1 MEMPLKSKL
10 KVERLGVLMAS
21 IFYVIVGG
29 AEVIVLALSNFRLVH
44 VGPLA
49 ALSLITAYGLL
60 RMKKWSVF
68 LVTIL
73 FFPAITFGASVLY
86 ASVIRETFYP
96 SVDVLLFHL
105 ALIVYL
111 ILTLIA
117 LIYVVA
123 VRKDFK

>member
-1 MEMPLKSKL
+1 MQLKSKL
-10 KVERLGVLMAS
+10 KVERLGVLATS

-29 AEVIVLALSNFRLVH
+29 AEAIILALSNFNPPPH
-44 VGPLA
+44 IGPLA
-49 ALSLITAYGLL
+49 VLNLITAYGLI
-60 RMKKWSVF
+60 RMKKWSIF

-73 FFPAITFGASVLY
+73 FFPAITFGIFTFY
-86 ASVIRETFYP
+86 ASVMRQTFNP

>member
-1 MEMPLKSKL
+1 MQLKSKL
-10 KVERLGVLMAS
+10 KVERLGVLATS

-29 AEVIVLALSNFRLVH
+29 AEAIVLALSNFSLVH

-49 ALSLITAYGLL
+49 VLSLITAYGLL

-73 FFPAITFGASVLY
+73 FFPAIAFGAPVLY
-86 ASVIRETFYP
+86 VSVMWKTFYP

-105 ALIVYL
+105 ALIAYL

>member
-1 MEMPLKSKL
+1 MPLKSKL
-10 KVERLGVLMAS
+10 KVEKLGVLAAS
-21 IFYVIVGG
+21 IFYVVVGG
-29 AEVIVLALSNFRLVH
+29 VEAIILALSNFRLIH

-49 ALSLITAYGLL
+49 VLNLVTAYGLF
-60 RMKKWSVF
+60 RMKKWTVF

-86 ASVIRETFYP
+86 ASVTWKTFYP

-105 ALIVYL
+105 ALIGYL
-111 ILTLIA
+111 ILTLIS

-123 VRKDFK
+123 VRNDFK

>member
-1 MEMPLKSKL
+1 MPLKSKL
-10 KVERLGVLMAS
+10 KVERLGVLAAS

-29 AEVIVLALSNFRLVH
+29 AEAIVLALSNFRLVH

-49 ALSLITAYGLL
+49 VLSLITAYGLL
-60 RMKKWSVF
+60 RMKRWSVF

-73 FFPAITFGASVLY
+73 FFPAIAFGASTFY
-86 ASVIRETFYP
+86 ASVMRQTFYP

-105 ALIVYL
+105 ALIAYL

>member
-1 MEMPLKSKL
+1 MPLKSKL
-10 KVERLGVLMAS
+10 KVERLGVLAAS

-29 AEVIVLALSNFRLVH
+29 AEAIVLALSNFRLVH

-49 ALSLITAYGLL
+49 VLSLITAYGLL

-73 FFPAITFGASVLY
+73 FFPAITFGASTFY
-86 ASVIRETFYP
+86 ASVMRQTFYP

-105 ALIVYL
+105 ALIAYL

>member
-10 KVERLGVLMAS
+10 KVERLGVLMTS
-21 IFYVIVGG
+21 IFYMIVGG
-29 AEVIVLALSNFRLVH
+29 AEAIILALSNFRLVH

>member
-1 MEMPLKSKL
+1 MVHL
-10 KVERLGVLMAS
+10 KVEKLGVLAVS

-29 AEVIVLALSNFRLVH
+29 AEAIVLALSNFRLIH

-49 ALSLITAYGLL
+49 VLSLITAYGLL

>member
-1 MEMPLKSKL
+1 MQLKSKL
-10 KVERLGVLMAS
+10 KVERLGVLATS

-29 AEVIVLALSNFRLVH
+29 AEAIILALSNFRLVH
-44 VGPLA
+44 VAPLA

-60 RMKKWSVF
+60 RMKKWSIF

-73 FFPAITFGASVLY
+73 FFPAITFGTFTFY
-86 ASVIRETFYP
+86 ASVMRQTFNP

-105 ALIVYL
+105 ALIIYL

>member
-1 MEMPLKSKL
+1 MQLKSKL
-10 KVERLGVLMAS
+10 KVERLGVLATS

-29 AEVIVLALSNFRLVH
+29 AEAIVLALSNFSLVH

-49 ALSLITAYGLL
+49 VLSLITAYGLF

-73 FFPAITFGASVLY
+73 FFPAITFGAFTFY
-86 ASVIRETFYP
+86 ASVIGQTFYP

>member
-10 KVERLGVLMAS
+10 KVERLGVLMTS
-21 IFYVIVGG
+21 IFYMIVGG

>member
-1 MEMPLKSKL
+1 MPLKSKL

-29 AEVIVLALSNFRLVH
+29 AEAIILALSNFRLVH
-44 VGPLA
+44 VAPLA
-49 ALSLITAYGLL
+49 VLSLITAYGLL